1 MESFLSK
8 MIHDQD
14 PAATGIRDTPPE
26 YNRTV
31 SNIQDHGMYFNDFEC
46 IPFLLALNFGFI
58 FQPGIRIRGIRQ
70 ENIRPTA
77 DTEKER
83 S

>member
-1 MESFLSK
+1 
-8 MIHDQD
+8 
-14 PAATGIRDTPPE
+14 
-26 YNRTV
+26 
-31 SNIQDHGMYFNDFEC
+31 MYFNDFEW
-46 IPFLLALNFGFI
+46 IAFLFTLNFGFI
-58 FQPGIRIRGIRQ
+58 FQPGIRIREFRQ

>member
-1 MESFLSK
+1 
-8 MIHDQD
+8 
-14 PAATGIRDTPPE
+14 
-26 YNRTV
+26 
-31 SNIQDHGMYFNDFEC
+31 MYFNDFEC

-58 FQPGIRIRGIRQ
+58 FQPGIRIREIRQ

-77 DTEKER
+77 DTEKEK